1 MLRKCS
7 ESYRW
12 FESNLRRQ
20 MWTVGLEAAIQLR
33 SSKFFRG
40 CEMYQEATV
49 VERPFEYDVPAD
61 NGNMRFGVKA
71 HHIMGVSPLLLAG
84 DSWVAI

>member
-1 MLRKCS
+1 MGCRVRSTHHLK
-7 ESYRW
+7 
-12 FESNLRRQ
+12 
-20 MWTVGLEAAIQLR
+20 
-33 SSKFFRG
+33 SSKFSCG
-40 CEMYQEATV
+40 CEMYQEATI
-49 VERPFEYDVPAD
+49 VERPFEYDVPVD

>member
-1 MLRKCS
+1 
-7 ESYRW
+7 
-12 FESNLRRQ
+12 

-49 VERPFEYDVPAD
+49 VERPFEYDVPTD
-61 NGNMRFGVKA
+61 NENMRFGVKA

-84 DSWVAI
+84 ESWVAI